1 MEELLGELSGIVWG
15 LPLIILLVGTGILIT
30 LRTGAIQTKLKESF
44 AILKGERDD
53 PEDDGE
59 IDHFEALTAALS
71 ATIGTGNIAGV
82 GTAIAIGGPGA
93 VFWMWVT
100 GIFGMATKFASCVL
114 AQKYRVVNED
124 GSVSGGPM
132 YYLEEGL
139 GQKWLGVL
147 FALFA
152 GIASFGIGNMVQ
164 ANSVAAPLNAN
175 FGIPTAATGIV
186 LALIVGSVIIGG
198 IKRIGKVTSKVVP
211 FMAAV
216 YFLGG
221 VLVLLVNIAEVPA
234 ALAFIIRQAFTP
246 TSAVGGF
253 TGAMVLTTVRMGVAR
268 GIFSNEAG
276 LGSSPM
282 AHSAA
287 KAGHPVHEG
296 LVAMLGPM
304 IDTLIVASVTALVI
318 VVTGAWE
325 SGLTGTELTASAFN
339 QGLPGPGGAIVTFG
353 IIFFAISTAISWSY
367 YGERSV
373 EYLFGKGAIKFYR
386 WVFILAIPVGA
397 MVELELIWLLA
408 DVANGLMAFPNL
420 VGIIGLSGVVIK
432 EAKDYF
438 QSLDNTGISRGL

>member
-1 MEELLGELSGIVWG
+1 MADILAEISGIVWG

-30 LRTGAIQTKLKESF
+30 IRTGVIQFKLKAAIS
-44 AILKGERDD
+44 ILKGEHDN

-59 IDHFEALTAALS
+59 IAHFEALSAALS

-82 GTAIAIGGPGA
+82 GTAIALGGPGA
-93 VFWMWVT
+93 VLWMWIT
-100 GIFGMATKFASCVL
+100 GAVGMGTKFASCL
-114 AQKYRVVNED
+114 LGQKYRVVRED
-124 GSVSGGPM
+124 GTVSGGPM
-132 YYLEEGL
+132 YYLEKGL

-164 ANSVAAPLNAN
+164 ANSVADPLEGT
-175 FGIPTAATGIV
+175 FGIPTALTGVVI
-186 LALIVGSVIIGG
+186 AAIVGLVIIGG
-198 IKRIGKVTSKVVP
+198 IKRIGKVTSRIVP
-211 FMAAV
+211 FMAVIYVIGALV
-216 YFLGG
+216 
-221 VLVLLVNIAEVPA
+221 VLIANASQVPA
-234 ALAFIIRQAFTP
+234 AFGTIFSEALRP

-253 TGAMVLTTVRMGVAR
+253 AGATVAATLRFGVAR

-287 KAGHPVHEG
+287 KAGEPVHEG

-304 IDTLIVASVTALVI
+304 IDTLIVCTMTALVI

-325 SGLTGTELTASAFN
+325 SGETGTALTAEAFEL
-339 QGLPGPGGAIVTFG
+339 GLPGPGGWIVTFG

-367 YGERSV
+367 YGERCV
-373 EYLFGKGAIKFYR
+373 DYLFGREAIKAYR
-386 WVFILAIPVGA
+386 WLYILALPVGA
-397 MVELELIWLLA
+397 MIELELVWSIA
-408 DVANGLMAFPNL
+408 DVANALMAFPNL
-420 VGIIGLSGVVIK
+420 IGIIGLSGVVVK

-438 QSLDNTGISRGL
+438 EQESLEI